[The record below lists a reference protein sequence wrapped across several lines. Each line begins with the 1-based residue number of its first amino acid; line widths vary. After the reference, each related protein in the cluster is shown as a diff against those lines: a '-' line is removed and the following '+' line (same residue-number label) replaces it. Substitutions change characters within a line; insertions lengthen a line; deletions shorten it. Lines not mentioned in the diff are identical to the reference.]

1 MCGRAAG
8 VWCLDAP
15 DLALPGRL
23 EALIE
28 LWLGITG
35 VADRPTTGPGPLNDS
50 LGMYICDI

>member
-15 DLALPGRL
+15 ALALPGRL